1 MKTHKTQHSKLKT
14 KGLLD
19 RFKNYIGEHRLAT
32 TDSRILLTVSGGV
45 DSMVMMHLFVEA
57 GYKVGVAHCNF
68 CLRGEESE
76 EDEQLVAE
84 QAARLGVP
92 HYNRRFDTKGEM
104 ALTGESV
111 QMAARRLRYAWF
123 DELCLDEGYDT
134 ISVAHHADDSIETF
148 FINLLRGTGLK
159 GLTGISVINGKV
171 IRPLLFASRHE
182 IKEYAKS
189 HSIPYREDS
198 SNRSTKYLRNK
209 IRLGIVPR
217 LRDIVPQFTG
227 TMCSNIDR
235 LTEAQHFITHAI
247 NKIARDAVEHIG
259 GEDIIH
265 PERIDSGFPL
275 GFVIYELMSQNY
287 GFRGDVVDSL
297 CAALKSDAT
306 GKRFYSKDW
315 VAYIDRGR
323 IVISRI
329 AENDACE
336 VAVNLSK
343 TKVYCGGSVLYLER
357 LDIDNVESLRVP
369 EHIALLDLDTIT
381 EPLALRKWR
390 EGDRFVPLG
399 MVDEKKVSD
408 YLIDAKVSM
417 PEKSRQFVLTAG
429 EEIVWLVG
437 RRIDNRHKI
446 TSKTEN
452 VLRITKETL

>member
-1 MKTHKTQHSKLKT
+1 MKNESLLHK
-14 KGLLD
+14 
-19 RFKNYIGEHRLAT
+19 FKSYIKEHQLAT
-32 TDSRILLTVSGGV
+32 TDNRILLTVSGGV

-57 GYKVGVAHCNF
+57 GYNVGIAHCNF
-68 CLRGEESE
+68 CLRGAESD
-76 EDEQLVAE
+76 EDEVLVANE
-84 QAARLGVP
+84 AEKLGVP

-111 QMAARRLRYAWF
+111 QMAARRLRYGWF
-123 DELCLDEGYDT
+123 DELCIDEGYDT
-134 ISVAHHADDSIETF
+134 IAVAHHADDSIETF

-159 GLTGISVINGKV
+159 GLTGISVINGKI
-171 IRPLLFASRHE
+171 IRPLIFASRHE

-217 LRDIVPQFTG
+217 LREIVPQFTG

-235 LTEAQHFITHAI
+235 LTEAQRFINHAI
-247 NKIARDAVEHIG
+247 EKIARDAVEHIG
-259 GEDIIH
+259 SEDIIH
-265 PERIDSGFPL
+265 PDRIDNGFPIN
-275 GFVIYELMSQNY
+275 FVIYELMSHNY

-297 CAALKSDAT
+297 CEALRNNST

-323 IVISRI
+323 IIISHI
-329 AENDACE
+329 AENDECE

-343 TKVYCGGSVLYLER
+343 TKVHCGGSVLYLEK
-357 LDIDNVESLRVP
+357 LDIDNIESLRVP
-369 EHIALLDLDTIT
+369 EHIALLDLNTLR
-381 EPLALRKWR
+381 EPLTLRKWR

-408 YLIDAKVSM
+408 YLIDIKMSM
-417 PEKSRQFVLTAG
+417 PEKRRQFVLTAG
-429 EEIVWLVG
+429 EDIVWLVG
-437 RRIDNRHKI
+437 QRIDNRHKI

-452 VLRITKETL
+452 VLRITKEAL

>member
-1 MKTHKTQHSKLKT
+1 MTLSEKFQKYITTHS
-14 KGLLD
+14 
-19 RFKNYIGEHRLAT
+19 LAT
-32 TDSRILLTVSGGV
+32 PENKILLTVSGGV

-84 QAARLGVP
+84 QAAKLGVP

-111 QMAARRLRYAWF
+111 QMAARRLRYGWF
-123 DELCLDEGYDT
+123 DELCIDEGYDT
-134 ISVAHHADDSIETF
+134 IAVAHHADDSIETF

-159 GLTGISVINGKV
+159 GLTGISVLNGKV

-189 HSIPYREDS
+189 HAIPYREDS

-217 LRDIVPQFTG
+217 LREIVPQFTG

-235 LTEAQHFITHAI
+235 LTEAQRFINHAI
-247 NKIARDAVEHIG
+247 EKIARDAVEHVA
-259 GEDIIH
+259 GEDIIY

-275 GFVIYELMSQNY
+275 GFVIYELMSHNY

-297 CAALKSDAT
+297 CEALRNNAT

-323 IVISRI
+323 IAISHI
-329 AENDACE
+329 AEGDDCE
-336 VAVNLSK
+336 VAVKLDK
-343 TKVYCGGSVLYLER
+343 TKVYCGGSVLYLEK
-357 LDIDNVESLRVP
+357 LDIDNIESLRVP
-369 EHIALLDLDTIT
+369 EHIALLDLDTLT
-381 EPLALRKWR
+381 EPLTLRKWR

-417 PEKSRQFVLTAG
+417 PEKRRQFVLTSG
-429 EEIVWLVG
+429 ENIVWLVG
-437 RRIDNRHKI
+437 QRIDNRHKI

-452 VLRITKETL
+452 VLRITKEVL

>member
-1 MKTHKTQHSKLKT
+1 MTLSEKFQKYITDHSLVT
-14 KGLLD
+14 KE
-19 RFKNYIGEHRLAT
+19 N
-32 TDSRILLTVSGGV
+32 RIILTVSGGV
-45 DSMVMMHLFVEA
+45 DSMVMLNLFVEA
-57 GYKVGVAHCNF
+57 GYNVGVAHCNF

-76 EDEQLVAE
+76 EDEVLVANE
-84 QAARLGVP
+84 AKRLGVP

-104 ALTGESV
+104 AQTGESV

-123 DELCLDEGYDT
+123 DELCVDEGYDT
-134 ISVAHHADDSIETF
+134 IAVAHHADDSIETF

-189 HSIPYREDS
+189 RHIPFREDS

-217 LRDIVPQFTG
+217 LREIVPQFTT
-227 TMCSNIDR
+227 TMSSNIDR
-235 LTEAQHFITHAI
+235 LTEAQHFITYAI
-247 NKIARDAVEHIG
+247 EKIARDAVEHVG
-259 GEDIIH
+259 REDIIH
-265 PERIDSGFPL
+265 PDQIDSGFPMR
-275 GFVIYELMSQNY
+275 FVIYELMSQNY

-297 CAALKSDAT
+297 YDALKNNAT

-329 AENDACE
+329 EEGDECE
-336 VAVNLSK
+336 VAVNLAK
-343 TKVYCGGSVLYLER
+343 TKVHCGGSVLYLEKK
-357 LDIDNVESLRVP
+357 DIDTIESLIVP
-369 EHIALLDLDTIT
+369 EHIALLDLDTLA
-381 EPLALRKWR
+381 EPLTLRKWR
-390 EGDRFVPLG
+390 EGDRFMPLG
-399 MVDEKKVSD
+399 MMEEKKVSD

-417 PEKSRQFVLTAG
+417 AEKKRQFVLTAG
-429 EEIVWLVG
+429 DRIVWLVG
-437 RRIDNRHKI
+437 QRIDNRHKI

>member
-1 MKTHKTQHSKLKT
+1 MKNES
-14 KGLLD
+14 LLH
-19 RFKNYIGEHRLAT
+19 RFKSYIKEHQLAT
-32 TDSRILLTVSGGV
+32 TDNRILLTVSGGV

-68 CLRGEESE
+68 CLRGEESD
-76 EDEQLVAE
+76 EDEVLVAE
-84 QAARLGVP
+84 AAERLGVP

-111 QMAARRLRYAWF
+111 QMAARRLRYGWF
-123 DELCLDEGYDT
+123 DELCTDEGYDT
-134 ISVAHHADDSIETF
+134 IAVAHHADDSIETF

-171 IRPLLFASRHE
+171 IRPLIFASRHE

-217 LRDIVPQFTG
+217 LREIVPQFTG

-235 LTEAQHFITHAI
+235 LTEAQHFITYAI
-247 NKIARDAVEHIG
+247 EKIARDAVEHIG
-259 GEDIIH
+259 GEDIIL
-265 PERIDSGFPL
+265 PEKIDSGFPL
-275 GFVIYELMSQNY
+275 NFVIYELMSQNY

-297 CAALKSDAT
+297 YEALVSNST

-323 IVISRI
+323 IIISRI
-329 AENDACE
+329 GEADECE

-343 TKVYCGGSVLYLER
+343 TKVHCGGSVLYLEK
-357 LDIDNVESLRVP
+357 LDIDRVESLRVP
-369 EHIALLDLDTIT
+369 EHIALLDLDTLR
-381 EPLALRKWR
+381 EPLTLRKWR
-390 EGDRFVPLG
+390 EGDRFMPLG
-399 MVDEKKVSD
+399 MTDEKKVSD
-408 YLIDAKVSM
+408 YLIDIKMSM
-417 PEKSRQFVLTAG
+417 PEKSRQFVLTSG

-437 RRIDNRHKI
+437 QRIDNRHKI

-452 VLRITKETL
+452 VLRITKEAL

>member
-1 MKTHKTQHSKLKT
+1 MTLSEKFQKYITDHS
-14 KGLLD
+14 
-19 RFKNYIGEHRLAT
+19 LAT
-32 TDSRILLTVSGGV
+32 RENKIILTVSGGV
-45 DSMVMMHLFVEA
+45 DSMVMMHLFVEV
-57 GYKVGVAHCNF
+57 GYNVGVAHCNF

-76 EDEQLVAE
+76 EDEVLVANE
-84 QAARLGVP
+84 AARLGIP

-123 DELCLDEGYDT
+123 DELCIDEGYDT
-134 ISVAHHADDSIETF
+134 IAVAHHADDSIETF

-189 HSIPYREDS
+189 HKIPYREDS

-217 LRDIVPQFTG
+217 LREIVPQFTG

-235 LTEAQHFITHAI
+235 LTEAQRFINHAI
-247 NKIARDAVEHIG
+247 EKIAHDAVEHVG

-265 PERIDSGFPL
+265 PDKIDSGFPL
-275 GFVIYELMSQNY
+275 GFVIYELMSHNY

-297 CAALKSDAT
+297 CVALKAGAT

-315 VAYIDRGR
+315 VAYVDRGR

-329 AENDACE
+329 DESDECE
-336 VAVNLSK
+336 VAVNLAK
-343 TKVYCGGSVLYLER
+343 TKVYCGGSVLYLEK
-357 LDIDNVESLRVP
+357 LDIDNIESLRVP
-369 EHIALLDLDTIT
+369 EHIALLDLDTLT
-381 EPLALRKWR
+381 EPLSLRKWR

-399 MVDEKKVSD
+399 MTDHKKVSD
-408 YLIDAKVSM
+408 YLVDVKMSM
-417 PEKSRQFVLTAG
+417 AEKSRQFVLTSG

-437 RRIDNRHKI
+437 QRIDNRHKI